1 MKILKN
7 NPLPVI
13 ALFFFFASFPITAIG
28 QIRGFN
34 PEDTSE
40 RTHSDN
46 AVIKAPVR
54 SKNASSNTVGNVY
67 INNNWKTADIILNG
81 SNELITGIPVR
92 MNAHKNQLEIQHD
105 GKVKTLESDNIKSIL
120 IENEKTTYIT
130 NSLLVKNSP
139 EGFYRLIYNQHS
151 SLLCYYYSEIRQSNY
166 NRAMD
171 IGERKDAVVIM
182 NDYYLLF
189 HGKLIK
195 LESNRRK
202 MARQFGYND
211 KIYNYIL
218 SEKIHPKNE
227 FDLVKFATFCD
238 SLNNNT

>member
-1 MKILKN
+1 MLKN
-7 NPLPVI
+7 NPFAII
-13 ALFFFFASFPITAIG
+13 ALYLLFASFPITAIG

-40 RTHSDN
+40 RTHSDD

-54 SKNASSNTVGNVY
+54 SKNASSNTVGNVF
-67 INNNWKTADIILNG
+67 INDAWKNADIILNG
-81 SNELITGIPVR
+81 SNEVITDIPVKID
-92 MNAHKNQLEIQHD
+92 AHKNQVEIQHD
-105 GKVKTLESDNIKSIL
+105 GLVKTLEADNIKSIVFD
-120 IENEKTTYIT
+120 NEKTTFIT
-130 NSLLVKNSP
+130 NILLAKNSP
-139 EGFYRLIYNQHS
+139 DGFYRLIYNQHS

-171 IGERKDAVVIM
+171 IGERQDAVVVVS
-182 NDYYLLF
+182 DYYLLV

-227 FDLVKFATFCD
+227 FDLVKFVTFCD
-238 SLNNNT
+238 SLNDNS